1 MTAVHDKRRGMS
13 CYANSRTFPHRD
25 SVLPWRHKVGVV
37 TSQFQR
43 LARRESTMSGFLKEA
58 ANLAAMMLVHGY
70 PPHRVRREVS
80 KFRRYWSRC
89 AASLGPYKDFE
100 WLFER
105 YLQSRVRE
113 LRMV

>member
-1 MTAVHDKRRGMS
+1 MTAVHDKRRGMP

-70 PPHRVRREVS
+70 PPHHVTGRAAPLLWVLTSSALAYLHANLEV
-80 KFRRYWSRC
+80 
-89 AASLGPYKDFE
+89 P
-100 WLFER
+100 ER
-105 YLQSRVRE
+105 PGRP
-113 LRMV
+113 